1 MIICIKEPGK
11 QIQYRVVTEISLEL
25 LQSLVGNCVK
35 ILEPL
40 VFTKHK
46 IGAIV
51 AKEGLLQRLPFNF
64 STYLYGDSKPIVG
77 TVVFVRY
84 NGENFAGLTADQIK
98 YLNIC
103 FEKGEVK

>member
-25 LQSLVGNCVK
+25 LQNLVDGYIEMAPVPGLAKN
-35 ILEPL
+35 
-40 VFTKHK
+40 K
-46 IGAIV
+46 IGMLV
-51 AKEGLLQRLPFNF
+51 NDEGLLQKLPFNLF
-64 STYLYGDSKPIVG
+64 WGGRPIVG
-77 TVVFVRY
+77 TVVFVRIA
-84 NGENFAGLTADQIK
+84 GEDFAGLTDDQIH